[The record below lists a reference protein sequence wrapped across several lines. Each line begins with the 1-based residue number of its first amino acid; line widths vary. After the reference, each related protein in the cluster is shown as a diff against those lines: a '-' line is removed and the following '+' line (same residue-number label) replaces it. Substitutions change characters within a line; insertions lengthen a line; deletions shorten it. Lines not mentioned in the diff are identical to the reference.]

1 MRRRFCGRADGS
13 SPARRFRKPD
23 LTKVNYE
30 KNIDGGIVFRGSC
43 RARGVLFE
51 LVRAR
56 MPARSSRVPRGA
68 VRCVSVPSRQKCGGL
83 PCRQSV
89 PCGTGVSG
97 GVSRCSAELPARK
110 VARIESPPS
119 RGLFFAAGG
128 ALSRIGGFG
137 GLSARRNFRVFR
149 RF

>member
-1 MRRRFCGRADGS
+1 MPLFIIEDSAEGD

-23 LTKVNYE
+23 LTKANYE

-83 PCRQSV
+83 PCR
-89 PCGTGVSG
+89 
-97 GVSRCSAELPARK
+97 
-110 VARIESPPS
+110 
-119 RGLFFAAGG
+119 
-128 ALSRIGGFG
+128 
-137 GLSARRNFRVFR
+137 
-149 RF
+149 